1 MLVSA
6 PIDDGGGDH
15 LFLHDIPGPLDRTIG
30 VNSNFMQVFIIVNKV
45 YLVLI
50 MFKYLCNG

>member
-30 VNSNFMQVFIIVNKV
+30 VNSNFMQVFIIGEQSLLGFNHV
-45 YLVLI
+45 
-50 MFKYLCNG
+50 